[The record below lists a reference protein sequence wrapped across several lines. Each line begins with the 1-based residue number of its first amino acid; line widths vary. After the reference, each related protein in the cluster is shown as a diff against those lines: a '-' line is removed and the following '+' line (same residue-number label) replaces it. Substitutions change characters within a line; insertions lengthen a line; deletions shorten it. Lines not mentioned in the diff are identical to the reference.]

1 MDSDDKKQTVGKS
14 TLMVRSQFKSGDD
27 EGPVEEKDELLAV
40 HKFLAPPAKVSCGMG
55 LTINMGN
62 YESARIDVVVEVP
75 CYREEVEEAYTYAR
89 KFCESRIKDEAG
101 SIKNKSPF

>member
-1 MDSDDKKQTVGKS
+1 MDEEKQTVGKS
-14 TLMVRSQFKSGDD
+14 VIMVRSQFKSGDH
-27 EGPVEEKDELLAV
+27 EGPVDEQDEVIAV
-40 HKFLAPPAKVSCGMG
+40 HKFLAPPAKVGCGMG

-75 CYREEVEEAYTYAR
+75 CYKEEVDEAYTFAR
-89 KFCESRIKDEAG
+89 KFCETRVKKEAE